1 MFGVLVVVFCP
12 DGVAALDFSL
22 GERQIPLIVSLRIV
36 KALLFG
42 GRHSMTTALSG
53 QQTALPVWADAYS
66 CLSFGHS
73 ACGLP
78 LERASAALDR
88 NQRRDGTAGHLSGKD
103 RAARRP
109 TRRSPAAGAPTRRR
123 RPGGCQCERKRAI
136 TEGVRPRRVV
146 NAAKAEA
153 RGALFVVGF
162 SDDRRLVVPVLVLF
176 VLFVLVIIIVV
187 GVPRRHRV
195 AHDGDETPVDQ
206 PGGKVLG
213 DVRGHVGLLVGCRDT
228 HGRMFAL
235 AMARS
240 SINVQGAA
248 TRLPLGAS
256 RWP

>member
-22 GERQIPLIVSLRIV
+22 GERQIPLIVSLRVV

-109 TRRSPAAGAPTRRR
+109 TRRSPAADAPTRRR

-146 NAAKAEA
+146 NAAKTEA
-153 RGALFVVGF
+153 RGALFLVGF
-162 SDDRRLVVPVLVLF
+162 SDDRRLVVLILF
-176 VLFVLVIIIVV
+176 VFFVLAIIIIIVWV
-187 GVPRRHRV
+187 SRRHRV
-195 AHDGDETPVDQ
+195 AHDRGEAPVDQ
-206 PGGKVLG
+206 PEVLG
-213 DVRGHVGLLVGCRDT
+213 DVRSHVGLLVGCRDT
-228 HGRMFAL
+228 HGRMLGL